1 MAETIPGGAYLR
13 IAPDGTKQ
21 WVDAK
26 GESLSKEAQADA
38 QRIHAENDRA
48 KDAMER
54 DRLALEAQRNPTAQ
68 AIAAAMAPK
77 PAPKAA
83 DKAGA

>member
-1 MAETIPGGAYLR
+1 MAETIPGGAYLLT
-13 IAPDGTKQ
+13 APDGSTR
-21 WVDAK
+21 WVNAK
-26 GESLSKEAQADA
+26 GEPLSKEAQADA

-54 DRLALEAQRNPTAQ
+54 ERLALEAQRNPTAQ